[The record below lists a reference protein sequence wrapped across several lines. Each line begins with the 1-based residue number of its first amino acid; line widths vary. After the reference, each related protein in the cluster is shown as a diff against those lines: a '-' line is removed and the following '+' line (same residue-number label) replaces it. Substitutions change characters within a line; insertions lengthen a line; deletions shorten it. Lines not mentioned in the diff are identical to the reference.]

1 MVASLSQVR
10 HGGNIALEGVFELDL
25 SLDKMT
31 TISQKTF
38 QMHFRE
44 RKVLYFDLIY
54 REVCPIDNKSALV
67 QVIA

>member
-10 HGGNIALEGVFELDL
+10 HGGNIALAGVFELNL

-44 RKVLYFDLIY
+44 RKGLYFDLNY
-54 REVCPIDNKSALV
+54 SEVCPIDNKSALV